1 MTYLR
6 THIKCVVWIHANILF
21 KVIVWH
27 GFQMTR
33 ILRRWWKDQR
43 LQIDFAADSV
53 IKTWMVMPSGISV
66 INLEGVEFGNK
77 PNKVMGIGVQLDLEI
92 SKRQTHFSFV
102 VQSFKELRP
111 ALFLFFLHNI
121 SYIFFICF
129 SNPMIG
135 SHSLLLYRSLKSIK
149 AESGLN

>member
-1 MTYLR
+1 
-6 THIKCVVWIHANILF
+6 
-21 KVIVWH
+21 
-27 GFQMTR
+27 
-33 ILRRWWKDQR
+33 
-43 LQIDFAADSV
+43 
-53 IKTWMVMPSGISV
+53 MPSGISV